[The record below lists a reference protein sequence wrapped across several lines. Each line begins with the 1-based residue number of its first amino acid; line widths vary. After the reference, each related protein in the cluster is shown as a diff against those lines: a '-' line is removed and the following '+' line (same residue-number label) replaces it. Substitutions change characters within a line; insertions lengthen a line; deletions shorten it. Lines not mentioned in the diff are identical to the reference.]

1 MRKNTCCSLCIL
13 LFSSLLQ
20 PLVCQDYKPITVDL
34 IYNKYRFVPYS
45 VNGYESMS
53 DGTHYSIL
61 EESRKVVMYD
71 YQTGKESTVV
81 FDAQPFEEQIMNG
94 IDDYEF
100 SNDENK
106 ILLVTDIEQIYRY
119 SYRAKHY
126 VYDMQS
132 GSIRTLS
139 GNEYERLATFSPDGS
154 KVAYVYRNN
163 LFYYDLVQDTTIQ
176 VTLDGIINS
185 VINGAPDW
193 VYEEEFGFTQA
204 FCWSP
209 DSKKL
214 GFMRFDESRVKQ
226 YDLKIY
232 NGLYPDNYR
241 YKYPK
246 AGEDNSVVTVKIYD
260 TESKKTITVDV
271 GSETDQYIPRIKW
284 TASADLLGII
294 RLNRLQNTVDVL
306 IADTGDGTAEV
317 LYHEENDRF
326 ISEIDDDYIVFT
338 GDNKN
343 FLIRSERSGYFHYYL
358 YSMDG
363 TLLNPVTKGNWDVDQ
378 FAGVD
383 EKNNRMYYTSTEDS
397 PLQRQLYSVKLNG
410 SGRKK
415 LSHRSGYVEV
425 HFSKTYQYY
434 VSTWSDANTPP
445 VVSVNQS
452 DGKQIRVLT
461 DNSELADDI
470 VEYGFLKKEFIKI
483 PVSDDL
489 LLNAFIIKPPDF
501 DPTKKYPLFI
511 SVYGGPESQDVVDT
525 WQNNMS
531 WQQLLA
537 QRGIVV
543 ACIDNRGTDGRGED
557 FRKCTY
563 MQLGRLES
571 EDQIRAVQYLSGMDW
586 IDETRIGI
594 FGWSYGGYMSLLCL
608 ARGSGLFAMGIA
620 VAPVT
625 SWRFYDTVYTERFM
639 RKPQDNPSGY
649 DDYSP
654 LNHAAAIHGKLLLV
668 HGMADDNVHLQNSA
682 EMAEKLISA
691 NKQFEMFFYP
701 DRNHSIYGGNTRF
714 HLYTKLT
721 DFIMENL

>member
-1 MRKNTCCSLCIL
+1 MRKYTYCSLCIL
-13 LFSSLLQ
+13 LFSFILQ
-20 PLVCQDYKPITVDL
+20 PLVCQGYTPITVDL

-45 VNGYESMS
+45 VNGYKSLS

-61 EESRKVVMYD
+61 EESRKIVVHD
-71 YQTGKESTVV
+71 YQTGKESTVI
-81 FDAQPFEEQIMNG
+81 FDAQPFKEQIMNS

-106 ILLVTDIEQIYRY
+106 ILLVTDIKQIFRY
-119 SYRAKHY
+119 SYKAKHY
-126 VYDMQS
+126 IYDVQS
-132 GSIRTLS
+132 DNIRTLS
-139 GNEYERLATFSPDGS
+139 GYEYERQATFSPDGNR
-154 KVAYVYRNN
+154 VAYVYQNN
-163 LFYYDLVQDTTIQ
+163 LFYYDLIQDTTIQ
-176 VTLDGIINS
+176 VTFDGKINSIING
-185 VINGAPDW
+185 VPDW

-204 FCWSP
+204 FYWSP

-214 GFMRFDESRVKQ
+214 GFMRFDESQVKQ
-226 YDLKIY
+226 YDIKIY
-232 NGLYPDNYR
+232 NGLYPENYQ

-246 AGEDNSVVTVKIYD
+246 AGEDNSIVTVKVYD
-260 TESKKTITVDV
+260 TESKKTITVDT

-284 TASADLLGII
+284 TASKDLLGII

-306 IADTGDGTAEV
+306 VANTEDGTSKV
-317 LYHEENDRF
+317 LYHEENERF

-338 GDNKN
+338 EDNKN
-343 FLIRSERSGYFHYYL
+343 FLIRSERTGYFHYYL
-358 YSMDG
+358 YSMNG
-363 TLLNPVTKGNWDVDQ
+363 TLINPVTQGNWDVDH

-383 EKNNRMYYTSTEDS
+383 EKSNRMYYTSTEDS
-397 PLQRQLYSVKLNG
+397 PLQRQLYYVKLNG
-410 SGRKK
+410 LGRKK
-415 LSHRSGYVEV
+415 LSQRSGYIEAQ
-425 HFSKTYQYY
+425 FSKTYQYY

-445 VVSVNQS
+445 VVTVNQS

-461 DNSELADDI
+461 DNSELVDDI
-470 VEYGFLKKEFIKI
+470 GEYGFLKKEFIQI
-483 PVSDDL
+483 PVSEDL
-489 LLNAFIIKPPDF
+489 LLNAFIIKPMDF
-501 DPTKKYPLFI
+501 DTTKKYPLFI
-511 SVYGGPESQDVVDT
+511 SVYGGPESQDVLDR
-525 WQNNMS
+525 WQNNTP
-531 WQQLLA
+531 WQQLLV
-537 QRGIVV
+537 QHGIVV

-563 MQLGRLES
+563 MQLGKLES
-571 EDQIRAVQYLSGMDW
+571 EDQIRAARYLSGMDW

-608 ARGSGLFAMGIA
+608 AKGSGLFTMGIA

-625 SWRFYDTVYTERFM
+625 NWRFYDTVYTERFM

-654 LNHAAAIHGKLLLV
+654 LNHAAAIQGKLLLV
-668 HGMADDNVHLQNSA
+668 HGMADDNVHLQNSV

-721 DFIMENL
+721 DFILENL

>member
-1 MRKNTCCSLCIL
+1 
-13 LFSSLLQ
+13 
-20 PLVCQDYKPITVDL
+20 
-34 IYNKYRFVPYS
+34 
-45 VNGYESMS
+45 MS
-53 DGTHYSIL
+53 DGVHYSIL
-61 EESRKVVMYD
+61 EESRRIVVYD
-71 YQTGKESTVV
+71 YQTGKESKVV
-81 FDAQPFEEQIMNG
+81 FDLQPFEKQIIIG

-106 ILLVTDIEQIYRY
+106 ILLVTDISQIYRY
-119 SYRAKHY
+119 SYKAKHY
-126 VYDMQS
+126 IYDVQS
-132 GSIRTLS
+132 DSIMALS
-139 GNEYERLATFSPDGS
+139 DYEYERLATFSPDGS
-154 KVAYVYRNN
+154 KVAYVYGNN

-176 VTLDGIINS
+176 VTFDGIINS

-232 NGLYPDNYR
+232 NGLYPESYQ

-246 AGEDNSVVTVKIYD
+246 AGEDNSVVTVKIYN
-260 TESKKTITVDV
+260 TESKETIMVDM

-284 TASADLLGII
+284 TASKDLLGII
-294 RLNRLQNTVDVL
+294 RLNRLQNIVDVL
-306 IADTGDGTAEV
+306 IANTGDGAVEV
-317 LYHEENDRF
+317 LYHEKNDRY
-326 ISEIDDDYIVFT
+326 ISEVDDDFILFT
-338 GDNKN
+338 GDKKK
-343 FLIRSERSGYFHYYL
+343 FLIRSERTGYFHYYL

-363 TLLNPVTKGNWDVDQ
+363 RFLNPVTQGNWDVDQ
-378 FAGVD
+378 LAGVD
-383 EKNNRMYYTSTEDS
+383 EKNNRMYYTSTKDS
-397 PLQRQLYSVKLNG
+397 PMQRQLYSVKLNG
-410 SGRKK
+410 SGQKK
-415 LSHRSGYVEV
+415 LSYRSGYIEAQ
-425 HFSKTYQYY
+425 FSKTYQYY
-434 VSTWSDANTPP
+434 ISRWSDANTPP
-445 VVSVNQS
+445 VISVNQS

-461 DNSELADDI
+461 DNHELIDDI
-470 VEYGFLKKEFIKI
+470 GKYGFSKKEFLMI
-483 PVSDDL
+483 PVSEDL
-489 LLNAFIIKPPDF
+489 SLHAYIIKPPDF
-501 DPTKKYPLFI
+501 DSTKKYPLFV
-511 SVYGGPESQDVVDT
+511 SVYGGPESQDVVDE
-525 WQNNMS
+525 WQNNLP
-531 WQQLLA
+531 WQQLLV
-537 QRGIVV
+537 QHGIVI

-563 MQLGRLES
+563 MQLGKLES
-571 EDQIRAVQYLSGMDW
+571 EDQIHAVQYLSGMTW

-608 ARGSGLFAMGIA
+608 AKGSGLFKMGIA

-625 SWRFYDTVYTERFM
+625 SWRFYDTIYTERFM

-654 LNHAAAIHGKLLLV
+654 LSHADAIHGKLLLV
-668 HGMADDNVHLQNSA
+668 HGMADDNVHLQNSV

-721 DFIMENL
+721 DFILENL